1 MNKTV
6 IARIGLMFI
15 ASLIAENC
23 IGQTVDEFIAM
34 SQEYHPG
41 LKALRLDY
49 EAALQV
55 AQQQTDYPDPQVNVA
70 LGVLPVETR
79 LGAQKFKV
87 GVSQQIPWKGFLNA
101 KKSLAE
107 SQADVKASLDEI
119 QEIDIEYSIRSA
131 YSTLLFMENKKQVI
145 REKLNI
151 LNVLEELS
159 KSNLR
164 AGRGKL
170 SNVLMVERQREGL
183 ISDLSIVDKQ
193 KEGPTI
199 MINRLSGRALDS
211 SIDLQPQIDL
221 IKKIDEYVRYAS
233 DDHPQLDVLKKRKLS
248 SGKAVELLAY
258 EEKPKIGLGLE
269 YSWIER
275 RSDVSIPN
283 NGRDILMPMGSISIP
298 IHTSRYGARRQEE
311 KLKQE
316 SYDAMILD
324 MKDMYKMDIAKAQS
338 TIELAQMNIDKI
350 NGLRKITSETIQLL
364 RSEYASDGTR
374 FEELL
379 RLEMDLTDYNLQI
392 ALYELDI
399 HLAQATLKKYE

>member
-1 MNKTV
+1 M
-6 IARIGLMFI
+6 
-15 ASLIAENC
+15 
-23 IGQTVDEFIAM
+23 
-34 SQEYHPG
+34 
-41 LKALRLDY
+41 LD
-49 EAALQV
+49 
-55 AQQQTDYPDPQVNVA
+55 N
-70 LGVLPVETR
+70 
-79 LGAQKFKV
+79 
-87 GVSQQIPWKGFLNA
+87 
-101 KKSLAE
+101 
-107 SQADVKASLDEI
+107 
-119 QEIDIEYSIRSA
+119 
-131 YSTLLFMENKKQVI
+131 
-145 REKLNI
+145 
-151 LNVLEELS
+151 
-159 KSNLR
+159 
-164 AGRGKL
+164 
-170 SNVLMVERQREGL
+170 
-183 ISDLSIVDKQ
+183 
-193 KEGPTI
+193 
-199 MINRLSGRALDS
+199 LDS